1 MTNTDPDFDFDP
13 DVGHLSDMNPDAEV
27 ITKSASGEWITTTV
41 RRVLE
46 AEASGEDL
54 E

>member
-1 MTNTDPDFDFDP
+1 MSNTDPDFDFDP
-13 DVGHLSDMNPDAEV
+13 DVGHLSNMNPDAEV
-27 ITKSASGEWITTTV
+27 ITKAADGSWITTTV

-54 E
+54 V